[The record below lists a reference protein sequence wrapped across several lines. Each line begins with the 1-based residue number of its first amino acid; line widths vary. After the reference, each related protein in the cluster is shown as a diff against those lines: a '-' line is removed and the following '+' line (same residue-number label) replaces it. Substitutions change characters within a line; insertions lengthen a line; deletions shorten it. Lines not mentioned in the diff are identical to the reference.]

1 MRHLVGKATAAAG
14 LVACSTVLLAGPA
27 HAESARPSSLYAP
40 SAMVL
45 AVGKGENAAAAT
57 MQRAVTLQCS
67 PAPGGDHPD
76 ARAACAELR
85 SVDGRP
91 ALLIEDSNERLC
103 PQIYDPVTV
112 TVDGVWEG
120 RRLSY
125 EETFA
130 NRCLMEGKVP
140 QLLQF

>member
-1 MRHLVGKATAAAG
+1 M
-14 LVACSTVLLAGPA
+14 
-27 HAESARPSSLYAP
+27 YAP

-45 AVGKGENAAAAT
+45 AISQGENAAAAT
-57 MQRAVTLQCS
+57 VQRAVTLRCN
-67 PAPGGDHPD
+67 PTPGGDHPD

-85 SVDGRP
+85 GVNGRP
-91 ALLIEDSNERLC
+91 ALLIKDSNKRLC

-120 RRLSY
+120 RRISY

-130 NRCLMEGKVP
+130 NRCLMEGKVT
-140 QLLQF
+140 QLFEF